1 MTNTRTDPEV
11 SIQNPK
17 TIGVLGLG
25 NMGSGIARNL
35 AKSQFITTGYD
46 PITHKVDDLVADGLH
61 ARSSAAEV
69 GKDADAV
76 FVMVMAA
83 SDAHE
88 ALFGEDGLCT
98 TLQPGAT
105 VIITAT
111 FHPHE
116 VVEIAEQLH
125 RRGYHVID
133 TPVSGGYPGAQGGT
147 LTLMTSAPDDLL
159 AANRPVL
166 EAISASIHH
175 VGSEP
180 GMGQTVKACLQS
192 LLGSIFSATMEAVVM
207 AAKAGVPGQTALDV
221 FSTSSGGSPL
231 MQGCIE
237 KMIDREFEG
246 GGSHIATM
254 HKDLT
259 ISTSFAQKLGVPLFT
274 ASMAM
279 QLFQSGITRYPD
291 GDNWVITKILEDI
304 AQVEVSR

>member
-1 MTNTRTDPEV
+1 MATTAEQYP
-11 SIQNPK
+11 PK

-35 AKSQFITTGYD
+35 AKSQFTTTGYD
-46 PITHKVDDLVADGLH
+46 PVKNKVTDLVSEGLQ

-69 GKDADAV
+69 GKDADAA
-76 FVMVMAA
+76 FIMVMAA
-83 SDAHE
+83 SDART
-88 ALFGEDGLCT
+88 ALFEEDGLCS
-98 TLQPGAT
+98 TLRPGAT

-116 VVEIAEQLH
+116 VVEMAKELQD
-125 RRGYHVID
+125 RGYNVID

-147 LTLMTSAPDDLL
+147 LTLMTAAPDPLL
-159 AANRPVL
+159 LQLRPVL
-166 EAISASIHH
+166 EAISSTIHH
-175 VGSEP
+175 VGTEP

-192 LLGSIFSATMEAVVM
+192 LLGSIFSATMEATVM
-207 AAKAGVPGQTALDV
+207 AAKAGVSGQTALDV

-231 MQGCIE
+231 MAGCIE

-259 ISTSFAQKLGVPLFT
+259 ISTAFAQKLGVPLFT

-279 QLFQSGITRYPD
+279 QLFQAGITRHPE
-291 GDNWVITKILEDI
+291 GDNWVITKILEGI
-304 AQVEVSR
+304 AGIEVKR